1 MLTAI
6 QAEKIKIKLIRKNMK
21 QKDLV
26 EKLNIPHKAVLSMI
40 LNCKYTNR
48 EIESKLVNWLNKRK

>member
-26 EKLNIPHKAVLSMI
+26 EKFNISHKAILSMI
-40 LNCKYTNR
+40 LSGRYQNK
-48 EIESKLVNWLNKRK
+48 EIESKLIKWLNEN